1 MIITIVGGTGLV
13 GQGIFKEL
21 AQVVDYELHSLS
33 RNGMPRKEGQWLDC
47 LYW

>member
-21 AQVVDYELHSLS
+21 AQLWIMNYTVYQEMVNL
-33 RNGMPRKEGQWLDC
+33 KII
-47 LYW
+47 